1 VPAARHQAGEQAGLG
16 GILVEVKR
24 LRVELAGERLDLRF
38 VDAVGLACEALP
50 HVKVIEIKQILAAYF
65 TRQRHDPS
73 TGQWSFDE

>member
-1 VPAARHQAGEQAGLG
+1 MPAARHQAGEQAVFG

-24 LRVELAGERLDLRF
+24 LWIELAGERLDLRF
-38 VDAVGLACEALP
+38 VNAVGSACESLP
-50 HVKVIEIKQILAAYF
+50 HLKIIEVEHMLAAYL